1 MRRRHLEL
9 FFLRF
14 IITCLRNFVSV
25 IKRLENVQVNLVDV
39 SNKEELLN
47 VSRNLRVQQEK
58 TKELENQVKLDRVC
72 GRSI

>member
-9 FFLRF
+9 FLRF

-58 TKELENQVKLDRVC
+58 TKELENQVKLDCVY